1 MNRFKSYRDTRLKQL
16 IQRADAGQPDSARR
30 ALDVLRVGL
39 WFEELR
45 AQSGCGAAYS
55 LGRVL
60 QPQTYKGGFH
70 HNNLWAKYA
79 GGLHLPGAETV
90 RACAEKLPG
99 SDEPLMSPAWCALDI
114 SKAPKGN
121 GDTLLRALGPGIQT
135 AVFDAR
141 ELAKGR
147 YVLRKALGTSLRS
160 LVGQAGLQSLAATV
174 LLLQGAYEDGDR
186 SRAFTI
192 GRSLHRTL
200 LMAAVASPLKLISI
214 ELFEFFIRY
223 IFPMAAGEEFEMDL
237 DRNMLQSQSEW
248 LRRTALNLHMRGRP
262 GFSLVGNTRQ
272 LRRLLQLD
280 FGFDLLYG
288 LGPRLRTLMPSD
300 AVHPRLSAFVAENN
314 TRCDWGASVLAA
326 GQCERLPPD
335 HIR

>member
-1 MNRFKSYRDTRLKQL
+1 MVGDRHIYDWRRLCGICL
-16 IQRADAGQPDSARR
+16 SRRR
-30 ALDVLRVGL
+30 ATLVGA
-39 WFEELR
+39 FP
-45 AQSGCGAAYS
+45 AAS
-55 LGRVL
+55 RTG
-60 QPQTYKGGFH
+60 
-70 HNNLWAKYA
+70 
-79 GGLHLPGAETV
+79 
-90 RACAEKLPG
+90 
-99 SDEPLMSPAWCALDI
+99 MSPAWCALDI

-160 LVGQAGLQSLAATV
+160 LEGQAGLQSLAATV
-174 LLLQGAYEDGDR
+174 LLLQDAYVNGDR

-200 LMAAVASPLKLISI
+200 LMAAVASPLKFISV

-300 AVHPRLSAFVAENN
+300 AVRPRLSAFVAENN
-314 TRCDWGASVLAA
+314 ARCDWGASVLAS
-326 GQCERLPPD
+326 GQCVRLPPD